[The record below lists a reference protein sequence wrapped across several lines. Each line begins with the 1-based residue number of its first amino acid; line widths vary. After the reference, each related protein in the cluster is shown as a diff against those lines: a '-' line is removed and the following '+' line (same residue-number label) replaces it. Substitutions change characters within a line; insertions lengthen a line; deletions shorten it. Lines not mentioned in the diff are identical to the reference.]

1 MKRIKILAL
10 LALGAVVSTQT
21 GCVDLDLKPETGVTP
36 EVYFNTAEQLE
47 AYVNNAI
54 QPENAVNRSP
64 FRDWLHG
71 GWSYGAFGRDTGS
84 DNQMDKGAAS
94 HWQKEGWMTPQDD
107 NANPYNLQD
116 SEEAWNFTH
125 IYKANYF
132 FNFVLPKFERGEIT
146 GDMVSIRHSI
156 GEMYFLRAWTY
167 FRKLQRLGDFPIV
180 TEMLPNDFEVLVEA
194 SKRAPRTD
202 VAHFILEDLDRA
214 LEYMSPTKPT
224 THLTPRAAHL
234 LKSRVALHE
243 GTWLKY
249 FKGSPFVPNGPGWP
263 GAEKDYNAGYQFPKG
278 SIDAEIE
285 FFLTTAMES
294 AKIVADATELVPNT
308 GLLKQSVEDPANLYL
323 KMFGDVDLSVYS
335 EVIFWKPYQMASG
348 GNTHSVTWALQN
360 GAYTNGYTRFYVDNF
375 LMASG
380 KPIYAADS
388 GYHGDDDLVDVV
400 KDRDNRLFLFMK
412 VPGQLNYFLPTQAD
426 RTKVGPEGYP
436 DILDTGQETMYS
448 TGYTPRKGINFD
460 SSTHFETQ
468 ASATTGAIVFRGVE
482 AYLNYMEACVEKN
495 GVLDATGQAYWA
507 AVRSR
512 GNATPVTYADIEAN
526 TIAFTDM
533 NKEAETDFA
542 AMSAGQLLTDKVLYN
557 IRRERRMEFSS
568 EGHRMQDLRRWRALD
583 QLITT
588 PRHFE
593 GFKLWGPMQHNK
605 PYVNEDGTTRL
616 IYGMTNANVSAPP
629 SEGGS
634 LYLRPA
640 ERDMAGKIYL
650 QGGHSWLMAHYLN
663 PIPYAHFL
671 VSSPD
676 GVTVSESPLYQN
688 PYWPLA
694 PGVYAEQ

>member
-1 MKRIKILAL
+1 MKRIKILGLIAI
-10 LALGAVVSTQT
+10 GAVVSTQT
-21 GCVDLDLKPETGVTP
+21 SCLNLDLKPETGVSP
-36 EVYFNTAEQLE
+36 EVYFNTSDQLE

-54 QPENAVNRSP
+54 QPGGVGTSP

-71 GWSYGAFGRDTGS
+71 GWSYGAYGNDS
-84 DNQMDKGAAS
+84 DSDSQMNKGAGG
-94 HWQKEGWMTPQDD
+94 HWLKEGWRTPTDDNTNPYDQDD
-107 NANPYNLQD
+107 GLG
-116 SEEAWNFTH
+116 EWNFTH

-132 FNFVLPKFERGEIT
+132 FNFVLPKFEAGQIS
-146 GDMVSIRHSI
+146 GDQVSIRHSI

-167 FRKLQRLGDFPIV
+167 FRKLHAFGDFPII
-180 TEMLPNDFEVLVEA
+180 TEIVPNNFEALVEA

-214 LEYMSPTKPT
+214 LELLSPTKPT
-224 THLTPRAAHL
+224 THITPRAVHL

-249 FKGSPFVPNGPGWP
+249 FKGTPFVPNGPGWP
-263 GAEKDYNAGYQFPKG
+263 GAEKEYNAGYQFPLG
-278 SIDAEIE
+278 GIDAEIE
-285 FFLTTAMES
+285 FFLTTAMTS
-294 AKIVADATELVPNT
+294 AKIVADATTLTTNN
-308 GLLKQSVEDPANLYL
+308 GLLQQSTTDTPNPYL
-323 KMFGDVDLSVYS
+323 NMFGQIDLSAVN

-348 GNTHSVTWALQN
+348 GQTHSVTWALQN
-360 GAYTNGYTRFYVDNF
+360 GAYTNGFTKFYVDNF

-380 KPIYAADS
+380 KPIYADGS
-388 GYHGDDDLVDVV
+388 GYHGDDELVDVV

-436 DILDTGQETMYS
+436 DILDTAQETQYS

-468 ASATTGAIVFRGVE
+468 ASATTGAIVLRGVE

-495 GVLDATGQAYWA
+495 GVLDATGQAYWS

-512 GNATPVTYADIEAN
+512 GNATPVTWADIQAN

-533 NKEAETDFA
+533 NKEADTDFA
-542 AMSAGQLLTDKVLYN
+542 AMSAGQLIDPLLYN

-568 EGHRMQDLRRWRALD
+568 EGHRLRDLRRWRALD
-583 QLITT
+583 QLIDT

-593 GFKLWGPMQHNK
+593 GFKLWGPMQHNW
-605 PYVNEDGTTRL
+605 PYENEDDGTTRL
-616 IYGMTNANVSAPP
+616 IYGMTNANVSAPL
-629 SEGGS
+629 SAGGS
-634 LYLRPA
+634 DYLRPA
-640 ERDMAGKIYL
+640 ERDMAGKVYL
-650 QGGHSWLMAHYLN
+650 QGGHTWMMAHYFH
-663 PIPYAHFL
+663 PIAYAHFT

-676 GVTVSESPLYQN
+676 GVTVSESPIYQN
-688 PYWPLA
+688 PYWPLQ
-694 PGVYAEQ
+694 PEVYAEQ